1 MKEYTDK
8 SIKQVF
14 QYFKGKI
21 SKDEIRLLADSN
33 LWYLL
38 CFVHT
43 KIMPRKIKGGLMK
56 EYTDKQI
63 NSMILYLRINKVAEI
78 QYIDRQAIDSNGK
91 QIDSGDLTFYD
102 YMSASHLT
110 KEQLIS
116 AAIDS
121 GWKENWK
128 KYEQ

>member
-1 MKEYTDK
+1 MKK
-8 SIKQVF
+8 
-14 QYFKGKI
+14 
-21 SKDEIRLLADSN
+21 
-33 LWYLL
+33 
-38 CFVHT
+38 
-43 KIMPRKIKGGLMK
+43 
-56 EYTDKQI
+56 YTDKQI
-63 NSMILYLRINKVAEI
+63 NSMILYLRINKIAQI